1 MKLFGIKGIDAAH
14 AADIVVHEA
23 HLDALFYLAREHF
36 EDLVPEFA
44 FLDDEVLH
52 EDVLLGALQIGNEAG
67 AERLANGE
75 VLRLGV
81 LVDERRVVAAQ
92 ERLAYVRPAAHLCI
106 QAGARNAAIFK
117 LTGIFKDLY
126 RARAVLAAGAVRG
139 KGRVDGDAE
148 QSERDDAQDP
158 RDLGLGDHV
167 AVGGVNGG
175 DEHDDARDRLYDED
189 APGRRKLLVDQQNEE
204 IGQKVTESDGDAD
217 FDQKEQKNGHG
228 DDEKPTEQFFEH
240 FLLLPPCG
248 ALLYPRILRTAA
260 GKRRC
265 CKTSRQAHV
274 GARRV
279 QRSETRHA
287 DKGVRIDILR
297 GNGAGIYL
305 FDPRAGIERVC
316 REHAARHRDFGKRF
330 RHTVPEI

>member
-1 MKLFGIKGIDAAH
+1 MALDAELLKLFGIKGIDAAH

-52 EDVLLGALQIGNEAG
+52 EDVFLGALQIGNEAG

-204 IGQKVTESDGDAD
+204 IGQKVTEPDGDAD
-217 FDQKEQKNGHG
+217 FDQKEQKDGHG

-240 FLLLPPCG
+240 FSPPFR
-248 ALLYPRILRTAA
+248 P
-260 GKRRC
+260 
-265 CKTSRQAHV
+265 
-274 GARRV
+274 
-279 QRSETRHA
+279 
-287 DKGVRIDILR
+287 
-297 GNGAGIYL
+297 
-305 FDPRAGIERVC
+305 
-316 REHAARHRDFGKRF
+316 AARCYILVYCVQPQASGVAVKLPVRRTSARGVCSDRRPAMPTKASASIFCAG
-330 RHTVPEI
+330 TVQAFTSSILGQA

>member
-1 MKLFGIKGIDAAH
+1 MALDAELLKLFGIKGIDAAH

-52 EDVLLGALQIGNEAG
+52 EDVFLGALQIGNEAG

-117 LTGIFKDLY
+117 LTGIFKDLH

-217 FDQKEQKNGHG
+217 FDQKEQKDGHG

-240 FLLLPPCG
+240 FSPPSALRRAVISSYIVYSRRQA
-248 ALLYPRILRTAA
+248 ALL
-260 GKRRC
+260 
-265 CKTSRQAHV
+265 
-274 GARRV
+274 
-279 QRSETRHA
+279 
-287 DKGVRIDILR
+287 
-297 GNGAGIYL
+297 
-305 FDPRAGIERVC
+305 
-316 REHAARHRDFGKRF
+316 
-330 RHTVPEI
+330 